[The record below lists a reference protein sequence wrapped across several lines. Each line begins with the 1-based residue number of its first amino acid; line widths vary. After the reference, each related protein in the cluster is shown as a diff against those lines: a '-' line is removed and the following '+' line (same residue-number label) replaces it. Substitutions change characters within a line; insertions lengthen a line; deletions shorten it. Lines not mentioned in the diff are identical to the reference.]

1 MKKKYYIMTN
11 NQTETDFIIGWMRL
25 TEFQYTQIN
34 KLPGITLVPEDLAQI
49 IFNTLIHMPAILKGK
64 RPIPMLDL
72 AKEMTLEEL
81 HERL

>member
-11 NQTETDFIIGWMRL
+11 NPTETDFIMGWMML
-25 TEFQYTQIN
+25 TEYQYTQIN

-49 IFNTLIHMPAILKGK
+49 IFNTLIHMPAILKKK
-64 RPIPMLDL
+64 RPIPILSL
-72 AKEMTLEEL
+72 TREMTLEEL